1 MFGAVGTTRSHGQSM
16 PILSIQSHVS
26 YGRVGNRAAVFALE
40 RLGHEVWPVNTV
52 NFSNHPSMESWK
64 GGVHH
69 ATDIIEII
77 DEIEKR
83 KAFPHCAAI
92 LSGYIGDAAVGRAVL
107 DAVRR
112 VRKVNPR
119 MFYALDPVIGDAP
132 QGTYVA
138 SGVMEFFRD
147 ESVPEA
153 DIVLP
158 IAYELALLTGQTIK
172 TVDQAANA
180 ASDLLKR
187 GAEMVVVKGLRHGN
201 QISALLVSG
210 TQAWQATSNYVDVQA
225 HGAGDL
231 FCALFL
237 GHFLMRGDARTALAR
252 AVHGVHAVLEKT
264 RVLKLDAL
272 ALVDAQDELVAS
284 SVPVVALPLWAA

>member
-1 MFGAVGTTRSHGQSM
+1 M
-16 PILSIQSHVS
+16 PILSIQSHVA

-40 RLGHEVWPVNTV
+40 RLGHEVWPINTV
-52 NFSNHPSMESWK
+52 NFSNHPAMESWK

-69 ATDIIEII
+69 ASDIIEII

-83 KAFPHCAAI
+83 NAFPHCAAI
-92 LSGYIGDAAVGRAVL
+92 ITGYIGDVAIGRAAL

-112 VRKVNPR
+112 VRKVNAR
-119 MFYALDPVIGDAP
+119 MFYALDPVIGDTP

-138 SGVMEFFRD
+138 AGVPEFFRD
-147 ESVPEA
+147 EALPEA
-153 DIVLP
+153 DIVFP
-158 IAYELALLTGQTIK
+158 NAYELALLTGQTIK
-172 TVDQAANA
+172 TVDQAAA
-180 ASDLLKR
+180 AAQELLKR
-187 GAEMVVVKGLRHGN
+187 GPEMVIVKGLRHGSSV
-201 QISALLVSG
+201 SAVLVQG
-210 TQAWQATSNYVDVQA
+210 AQAWQATTPWVEVPV

-237 GHFLMRGDARTALAR
+237 GHFLLSGDSRTALAR
-252 AVHGVHAVLEKT
+252 AVHGVHAVLERT
-264 RVLKLDAL
+264 RALKLDAL

>member
-1 MFGAVGTTRSHGQSM
+1 M
-16 PILSIQSHVS
+16 PILSIQSHVA

-52 NFSNHPSMESWK
+52 NFSNHPAMESWK
-64 GGVHH
+64 GGVHQ
-69 ATDIIEII
+69 ASDIAEII

-83 KAFPHCAAI
+83 NAFPHCAAI
-92 LSGYIGDAAVGRAVL
+92 ISGYIGDVAIGRAVL

-132 QGTYVA
+132 SGTYVA
-138 SGVMEFFRD
+138 AGVPEFFRD
-147 ESVPEA
+147 EALPEA

-158 IAYELALLTGQTIK
+158 NAYELALLSGQTIT
-172 TVDQAANA
+172 TVDQAASA
-180 ASDLLKR
+180 AAELLKR
-187 GAEMVVVKGLRHGN
+187 GPEMVVVKGLRHGSS
-201 QISALLVSG
+201 ISALLVSG
-210 TQAWQATSNYVDVQA
+210 GQAWQATSPWIDVNA

-237 GHFLMRGDARTALAR
+237 GHFLLRGDARSALAR

-264 RVLKLDAL
+264 KALKLDAL